1 MQINTTYINNEFE
14 FSKIYGYLDNRKAL
28 LNVHADLSNQIT
40 AVEDSLKTLD
50 DTIRTLTPETVKVYR
65 KFFKTYK
72 IEDIRTKESY
82 TVTNI
87 KLADFSDGK
96 AYEVTYK
103 FNDPNHIR

>member
-1 MQINTTYINNEFE
+1 MQINTTYIYNEFE
-14 FSKIYGYLDNRKAL
+14 FSKIYGYLENRNAL
-28 LNVHADLSNQIT
+28 LNVHNDLSKQLR

-72 IEDIRTKESY
+72 IEDIRTKASY

-87 KLADFSDGK
+87 KLADFSDEK
-96 AYEVTYK
+96 AYEVTYT
-103 FNDPNHIR
+103 FNNPNIRT